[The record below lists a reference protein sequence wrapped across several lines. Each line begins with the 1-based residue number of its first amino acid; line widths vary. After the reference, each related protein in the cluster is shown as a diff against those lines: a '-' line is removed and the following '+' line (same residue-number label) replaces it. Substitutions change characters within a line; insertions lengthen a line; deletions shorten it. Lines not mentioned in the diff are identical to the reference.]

1 MVYPAILDNDHSIQ
15 EEIRLAR
22 GLLDEVESGEF
33 TLDTALTIIG
43 RDIKSMRKRRSYLR
57 KLIRTAEKNLGEVE
71 DVLRDL
77 ERIHKDARTILK
89 RGSSRRVAQRG
100 VRGNLD
106 EFLWPSSFMKDQI
119 KWAREHL
126 ANIQDGV
133 DVSDSM
139 KGIADLVEQLRWRRS
154 NIEEAIRKLE
164 GAIEALENGLRVML
178 KIQKQ
183 AKGMASRGGR
193 ASYRRSAFDRYW

>member
-1 MVYPAILDNDHSIQ
+1 M
-15 EEIRLAR
+15 
-22 GLLDEVESGEF
+22 G
-33 TLDTALTIIG
+33 
-43 RDIKSMRKRRSYLR
+43 
-57 KLIRTAEKNLGEVE
+57 
-71 DVLRDL
+71 
-77 ERIHKDARTILK
+77 
-89 RGSSRRVAQRG
+89 RRVASRS
-100 VRGNLD
+100 VAFGNLD

-119 KWAREHL
+119 KSGYL

-139 KGIADLVEQLRWRRS
+139 KRITDLVEQLRWRRS

-193 ASYRRSAFDRYW
+193 ASYRRISHRRSVLDRHW